1 MKTDRIPNFENRL
14 PQKPKKT
21 AHESG
26 EIFQIYLNKECE
38 KYGERTMAGRNR
50 LQRKP

>member
-21 AHESG
+21 AHESRFQDYLDK
-26 EIFQIYLNKECE
+26 EIKKNEGTLD
-38 KYGERTMAGRNR
+38 AGMR
-50 LQRKP
+50 LQRFIRRI